1 MTPNSVFQA
10 GIVWF
15 VPSAFCYSSS
25 NCHLNVPIYLHPNRI
40 EHLEPD
46 VLSSMP
52 EVVFGHLSPKVVIVT
67 TPNVEFNVLFPGLK
81 GFRHYDHKF
90 EWTRAEFEEWLV
102 PGLVHVNSGNWKG
115 QSFKYEH

>member
-1 MTPNSVFQA
+1 M
-10 GIVWF
+10 
-15 VPSAFCYSSS
+15 SSF
-25 NCHLNVPIYLHPNRI
+25 NCHLNFPTYLPPNRI

-46 VLSSMP
+46 ILSSMP

-67 TPNVEFNVLFPGLK
+67 TPNVEFNILFPGLK

-102 PGLVHVNSGNWKG
+102 PGLVHVNTGNFKG
-115 QSFKYEH
+115 